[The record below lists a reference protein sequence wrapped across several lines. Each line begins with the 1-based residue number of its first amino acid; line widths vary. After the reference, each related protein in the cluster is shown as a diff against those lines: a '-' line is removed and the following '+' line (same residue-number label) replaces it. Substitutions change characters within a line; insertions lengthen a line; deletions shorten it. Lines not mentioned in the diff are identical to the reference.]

1 MSVAYKAGEKLLDQF
16 MGCSQF
22 GSVSSLSLSKIGQAS
37 GPVCMLRLAIC
48 LCLMSDLYS
57 VNQSSPHERSKSW
70 DLVSAL
76 GHFPVS
82 ATGVESEQMDFYR
95 LRNDVFGTCSR
106 NMAIWE
112 IHVGIG
118 LLKLC
123 SVNME
128 NTSLLWAL
136 DAANRGALVRPF
148 DCFRRWM
155 ALPSNV

>member
-1 MSVAYKAGEKLLDQF
+1 MVSIFSFCRALNCTRLSLVANEKLYIIKREANLNP
-16 MGCSQF
+16 
-22 GSVSSLSLSKIGQAS
+22 K
-37 GPVCMLRLAIC
+37 
-48 LCLMSDLYS
+48 
-57 VNQSSPHERSKSW
+57 W

-76 GHFPVS
+76 GHFPVR
-82 ATGVESEQMDFYR
+82 ATGAESEQMDFYR

-128 NTSLLWAL
+128 NASLLWAL